1 MRFGRS
7 TSIENCYCDLS
18 TCSEGF
24 TRLDNSKWELMNR
37 VLGSL
42 DPAFTL
48 HTKILGYYNER
59 SYGAIL
65 VMVIAFIGRLNP
77 RSFKSKSF
85 GRLLIRIWNMEH
97 KESLVFIAAG
107 RIG

>member
-1 MRFGRS
+1 MGCLRPLKTVIAICLRALKIVWAHLNEEFGRR
-7 TSIENCYCDLS
+7 
-18 TCSEGF
+18 SEGLP
-24 TRLDNSKWELMNR
+24 RLDNSKWELMNR

-42 DPAFTL
+42 DHAFAL
-48 HTKILGYYNER
+48 RTKILGYYNER

-85 GRLLIRIWNMEH
+85 GN
-97 KESLVFIAAG
+97 G
-107 RIG
+107 

>member
-1 MRFGRS
+1 MS

-18 TCSEGF
+18 TCSEGREGF
-24 TRLDNSKWELMNR
+24 TRLDNSKWELMNC

-42 DPAFTL
+42 DPAFAL
-48 HTKILGYYNER
+48 RTKILGYYNER

-85 GRLLIRIWNMEH
+85 GKLLTPIWPEG
-97 KESLVFIAAG
+97 A
-107 RIG
+107 

>member
-1 MRFGRS
+1 MREVMALF
-7 TSIENCYCDLS
+7 
-18 TCSEGF
+18 
-24 TRLDNSKWELMNR
+24 
-37 VLGSL
+37 
-42 DPAFTL
+42 
-48 HTKILGYYNER
+48 
-59 SYGAIL
+59 L

>member
-1 MRFGRS
+1 MRFGRF

-18 TCSEGF
+18 TCSECREGF

-77 RSFKSKSF
+77 RSFNSKSF
-85 GRLLIRIWNMEH
+85 GKLLTPIWPEG
-97 KESLVFIAAG
+97 A
-107 RIG
+107 